1 MAHWKLSIQASIQ
14 ASIHRQA
21 INPVNHHN
29 LERIDALL
37 RQARVVCAG
46 RVAWFE
52 EIDSTNS
59 WLMKQ
64 HQIDDEN
71 QSDTHGD
78 IHRDIH
84 GRVCLAELQTAGRG
98 RRGRVWRA
106 SRSSS
111 VLLSLGWHLGAVAS
125 AGLSLV
131 SGLAIIDGL
140 RRTGIDGVGL
150 KWPNDVM
157 SGGKKLGGVL
167 TELSG
172 EHCVVGM
179 GINVAMPSDNDADNN
194 APDAP
199 DAVDE
204 TADEN
209 APRTDLKSLG
219 HDIDRDAL
227 AANLI
232 IAHCHYLQHFC
243 RGGFAQ
249 FVTEWNELNVH
260 QGRAVSVRSSRASG
274 SASSRSCDGIVRGVD
289 RDGALLID
297 HNGTRRRLI
306 SAQVRIRPLD
316 ERMRESC
323 ANES

>member
-1 MAHWKLSIQASIQ
+1 MAHWTLSIQASIR
-14 ASIHRQA
+14 SQA

-64 HQIDDEN
+64 RQIDGEN
-71 QSDTHGD
+71 HGD
-78 IHRDIH
+78 THRDIH
-84 GRVCLAELQTAGRG
+84 GRGCLAELQTAGRG

-111 VLLSLGWHLGAVAS
+111 VLLSLGWHLGAVAC

-179 GINVAMPSDNDADNN
+179 GINVAMPPDNDA
-194 APDAP
+194 A
-199 DAVDE
+199 
-204 TADEN
+204 ADN

-260 QGRAVSVRSSRASG
+260 QGRAVSVCSSAASG
-274 SASSRSCDGIVRGVD
+274 SASSSSRSCDGIVRGVD

-323 ANES
+323 AHES